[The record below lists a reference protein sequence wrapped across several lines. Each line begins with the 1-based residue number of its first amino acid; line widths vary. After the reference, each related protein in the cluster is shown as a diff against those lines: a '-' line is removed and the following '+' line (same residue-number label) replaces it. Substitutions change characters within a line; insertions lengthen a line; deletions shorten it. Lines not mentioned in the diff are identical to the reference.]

1 MDRMVVEQRLSDQ
14 GVLQL
19 TLPLGVDEA
28 GRDVRITIEPVRPTK
43 EITPEE
49 WRKVSWRPRGAGRE
63 NLRDL
68 RRAISK
74 RENHFREPPARHER
88 VRRPHASRAAVEG
101 NREASCRG

>member
-28 GRDVRITIEPVRPTK
+28 GRDVRITIEPVRPKK

-49 WRKVSWRPRGAGRE
+49 WREGILATAGCWQGEFERPPQS
-63 NLRDL
+63 NL
-68 RRAISK
+68 
-74 RENHFREPPARHER
+74 EEREPL
-88 VRRPHASRAAVEG
+88 S
-101 NREASCRG
+101 